1 MLDERQKSYFFL
13 LSLCLRQSSSS
24 SVKTKPLLFRKHDV
38 AAIARGLLAIHVVL
52 TERLFNPTT
61 PPKPQYH

>member
-24 SVKTKPLLFRKHDV
+24 VKTKPLLFRKHDV
-38 AAIARGLLAIHVVL
+38 AGIARALLAIHVVL